1 MSGLVCWLIRNF
13 ASPSLKSFCQTFI
26 CTPLQI
32 MDVRSPPCFH
42 ARTGRIRLSKG
53 IKIKCLQFS
62 NFGVLLSHWTLAS
75 PLISSPLND
84 DISLVC
90 IEKRE
95 FAATTASKFMFAYLL
110 SLLFTILLNFGD
122 GSHEEI
128 YSIIGKNAY
137 IELGQKRA
145 YKWKYNWKT
154 NWKWNW
160 IM

>member
-1 MSGLVCWLIRNF
+1 MSGLVWLIRNF
-13 ASPSLKSFCQTFI
+13 ASPSLKSFCRTFI

-32 MDVRSPPCFH
+32 TDVQSPPCFH
-42 ARTGRIRLSKG
+42 ARTGQIRLSKG

-75 PLISSPLND
+75 SLISSALND
-84 DISLVC
+84 DTISLVC

-95 FAATTASKFMFAYLL
+95 FAATNASKFMFAYLL

-128 YSIIGKNAY
+128 YSITGKNAY
-137 IELGQKRA
+137 IHLGQKRA
-145 YKWKYNWKT
+145 
-154 NWKWNW
+154 
-160 IM
+160 